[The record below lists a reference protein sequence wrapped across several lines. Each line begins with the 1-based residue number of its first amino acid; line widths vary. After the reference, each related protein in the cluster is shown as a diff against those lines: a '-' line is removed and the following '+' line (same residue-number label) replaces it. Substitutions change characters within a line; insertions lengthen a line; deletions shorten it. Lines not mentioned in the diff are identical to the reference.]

1 MRPGIRHAPS
11 LGRIS
16 NRQRQRDAQAAIE
29 IAQRM
34 WSTLM
39 LALATNGGEIEID
52 PKHVRTITESMD
64 YELVD
69 HPTKP
74 GMKVVRLLR

>member
-1 MRPGIRHAPS
+1 MK
-11 LGRIS
+11 S
-16 NRQRQRDAQAAIE
+16 NRQIRREAVAAIDLGLHV
-29 IAQRM
+29 
-34 WSTLM
+34 WKTLM
-39 LALATNGGEIEID
+39 LALATAGGEIEID
-52 PKHVRTITESMD
+52 PKHVRTITDKMD